1 MGKHREPI
9 VEYKHQVLMSEFND
23 LHARIKVHL
32 FCLDNKK
39 LIENHP
45 KPSVEEM
52 DLVLNKILTILKEDS
67 RLMRT

>member
-9 VEYKHQVLMSEFND
+9 VEYKHQVLMSDLNE

-32 FCLDNKK
+32 FCSNHKK
-39 LIENHP
+39 LVENHP

-52 DLVLNKILTILKEDS
+52 DLVLSKILTILREES
-67 RLMRT
+67 RPMRT